1 MDGGSITKQS
11 LTGTSVTS
19 TNDISLTSYD
29 RTCDIFRLQASGAHQ
44 SSRDL
49 PPTGTASA
57 VLMLDQLAA
66 QLSDEEL
73 SSYGAAVELML
84 DDDDDALGVAGN
96 DNSDHLPARTMI
108 DKEAGDNVSAEHDE
122 LEEEP
127 MLLEA
132 VPDAMHNGPQ
142 QQQTII
148 DEEDEDELTEKQL
161 SF

>member
-1 MDGGSITKQS
+1 MDGGSITKNS

-29 RTCDIFRLQASGAHQ
+29 RTCDIFRLQTSGQHQ

-49 PPTGTASA
+49 PPAGTTSA

-84 DDDDDALGVAGN
+84 DDDEVEASRPQTMMVDKDAADNLSTGN
-96 DNSDHLPARTMI
+96 EQL
-108 DKEAGDNVSAEHDE
+108 E
-122 LEEEP
+122 LEELEP
-127 MLLEA
+127 NMLQTLAEP
-132 VPDAMHNGPQ
+132 VLNGQLQTVDQ
-142 QQQTII
+142 QAI